1 MALQSIGGGVDVSEL
16 KVQYE
21 KTEDGT
27 KWTNYSKE
35 IDGKE
40 IPKVCLLL
48 FLQGFQKKIG
58 YLLLQTIRPPTI
70 CHGDTGHRRSTTGHK
85 TSWCCLLSL
94 PEGSPVS
101 VSPKKLLLAPAA
113 NALQFFSFFLFS
125 CLSFEMASLF

>member
-21 KTEDGT
+21 NTEDGT

-48 FLQGFQKKIG
+48 VLQGFQ
-58 YLLLQTIRPPTI
+58 
-70 CHGDTGHRRSTTGHK
+70 
-85 TSWCCLLSL
+85 
-94 PEGSPVS
+94 
-101 VSPKKLLLAPAA
+101 
-113 NALQFFSFFLFS
+113 
-125 CLSFEMASLF
+125 

>member
-21 KTEDGT
+21 NTENGT

-48 FLQGFQKKIG
+48 FLQGFQKKNWL
-58 YLLLQTIRPPTI
+58 YFTADYKASYNLSRR
-70 CHGDTGHRRSTTGHK
+70 HRT
-85 TSWCCLLSL
+85 
-94 PEGSPVS
+94 
-101 VSPKKLLLAPAA
+101 PAVYHWP
-113 NALQFFSFFLFS
+113 
-125 CLSFEMASLF
+125 